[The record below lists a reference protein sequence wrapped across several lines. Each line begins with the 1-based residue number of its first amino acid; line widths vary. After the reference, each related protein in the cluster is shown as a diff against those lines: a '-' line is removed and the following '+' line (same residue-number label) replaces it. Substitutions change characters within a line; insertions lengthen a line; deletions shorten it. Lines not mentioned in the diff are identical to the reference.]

1 MEKTV
6 LANASENETFVI
18 VAWMIDLFVVQILID
33 IRADEEEVF
42 AILLDLC
49 SEPKVILRET
59 STRDDEN

>member
-6 LANASENETFVI
+6 LANTSENKTFVI

-33 IRADEEEVF
+33 IGADEEKVF

-49 SEPKVILRET
+49 SEPKIILCEA
-59 STRDDEN
+59 STRDDED